1 MSLRTPKRSRSNEE
15 DEEQDKDLNTQQLQQ
30 RPGPTLMTTP
40 VRLKNGFGTPSPPS
54 PSSTTATTNSS
65 RRRPSPPTL
74 QGIFMS
80 PINKRRVGA
89 AAHGRVLGHDNAE
102 HETGSDN
109 ININNNNNNNE
120 HESESENESESEHDA
135 RPGTSLLLPTTPKSR
150 RSEVFLSPSPRL
162 SSPPTAAARR
172 PAGERAIRE
181 ISHTLRTRLNYA
193 LVKLQNG
200 WEDKTLPEL
209 ETQLAPAVQTSPR
222 RYQNRFPDSADAGT
236 SAHTAFLQA
245 LGGHPPREEATA
257 VETLMLLS
265 SPTKKQQHR
274 PVAAMGAATE
284 TETEA
289 EAETGTPADETEPES
304 DTEVEVETV

>member
-1 MSLRTPKRSRSNEE
+1 MSLRTPKRSRTNEE
-15 DEEQDKDLNTQQLQQ
+15 DEEQDKDAHTHQHQQ
-30 RPGPTLMTTP
+30 RPGSTLLSTP

-54 PSSTTATTNSS
+54 PSSTTATINNS

-80 PINKRRVGA
+80 PINKRR
-89 AAHGRVLGHDNAE
+89 AHGRVLGHNDAE
-102 HETGSDN
+102 HEIGSD
-109 ININNNNNNNE
+109 NNNNNNNNDE
-120 HESESENESESEHDA
+120 HESESESESESEQHG
-135 RPGTSLLLPTTPKSR
+135 RPGTSSLLPTTPKSR

-172 PAGERAIRE
+172 PAGERPIRE

-209 ETQLAPAVQTSPR
+209 ETQLAPAVETSPR
-222 RYQNRFPDSADAGT
+222 RYHNRFPDSADAGT
-236 SAHTAFLQA
+236 SAHTAFMQA
-245 LGGHPPREEATA
+245 LSGHPPREEATA

-274 PVAAMGAATE
+274 PVATTGAG
-284 TETEA
+284 A
-289 EAETGTPADETEPES
+289 ESGAPADETEPES
-304 DTEVEVETV
+304 DTEVETS

>member
-1 MSLRTPKRSRSNEE
+1 MSLRTPKRSRTSDEQEQEQEQEQVKNPDTHVNNEH
-15 DEEQDKDLNTQQLQQ
+15 QQ
-30 RPGPTLMTTP
+30 RPGPTTLLSTP

-54 PSSTTATTNSS
+54 PPGITKSITKS
-65 RRRPSPPTL
+65 RRRPSTTSL

-80 PINKRRVGA
+80 PVNKRRVGIT
-89 AAHGRVLGHDNAE
+89 AHGRVYDHNDDG
-102 HETGSDN
+102 
-109 ININNNNNNNE
+109 
-120 HESESENESESEHDA
+120 HESESEDDENEEENENQKKYDGHVSM
-135 RPGTSLLLPTTPKSR
+135 PLLPPTTPKSR

-162 SSPPTAAARR
+162 RSPPTAARR
-172 PAGERAIRE
+172 STGERPIRE

-200 WEDKTLPEL
+200 WTDKTLPEL
-209 ETQLAPAVQTSPR
+209 ETELAPAVQTPPR
-222 RYQNRFPDSADAGT
+222 RYHNRFPDSADAGT

-274 PVAAMGAATE
+274 PVPATSAGE
-284 TETEA
+284 PT
-289 EAETGTPADETEPES
+289 DETEPES
-304 DTEVEVETV
+304 DTEVETS